1 MFTDGRDHHQRMN
14 GAIAGG
20 LAFVSVL
27 FQVYSL
33 EPRLDIMLNSLNV
46 APRYAVR
53 CTLLRLCEVAGQ
65 LSAIN

>member
-33 EPRLDIMLNSLNV
+33 EPRLDYAQQPECRTAVCCSLY
-46 APRYAVR
+46 PPSP
-53 CTLLRLCEVAGQ
+53 LRGGW
-65 LSAIN
+65 AIIRD